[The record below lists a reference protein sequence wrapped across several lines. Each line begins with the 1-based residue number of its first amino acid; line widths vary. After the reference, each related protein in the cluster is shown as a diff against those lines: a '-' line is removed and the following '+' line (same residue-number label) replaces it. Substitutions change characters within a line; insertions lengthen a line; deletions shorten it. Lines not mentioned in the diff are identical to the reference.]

1 MAEEQISRRVVMT
14 IGGTYDNK
22 ANLAKP
28 YIARLARMEGTRL
41 GRQELY
47 GEILEDVAGANWTV
61 EVLERC
67 RIMRPKVPPLKRIV
81 VGVDPAVTNVA
92 IAEQE
97 RQLESG
103 GKARKLSGAETG
115 IVVAGL
121 GVDGCA
127 YVLGD
132 YSIMGSPLVW
142 ARRVHEA
149 YTDHKASRVVAE
161 KNNGGDLVESNLRAI
176 MANLP
181 LKLVF
186 AKDGKITRAEP
197 VSSLYE
203 RTPSM
208 VYHVGV
214 FPELEEQ
221 MLTYT
226 GDPKQASPDR
236 MDALVWALTELMLD
250 SLPTPMV
257 GPVSVE
263 GENFWRTSYA

>member
-1 MAEEQISRRVVMT
+1 MRVVMT
-14 IGGTYDNK
+14 IGGTYENVALPK
-22 ANLAKP
+22 AYTDKM
-28 YIARLARMEGTRL
+28 RRFEGTRL

-47 GEILEDVAGANWTV
+47 GEILDDVAGANWTL
-61 EVLERC
+61 ETLERC
-67 RIMRPKVPPLKRIV
+67 RVVPAKVPQMKRVV

-97 RQLESG
+97 RQLESA

-127 YVLGD
+127 YVLSD
-132 YSIMGSPLVW
+132 YSVMGSPSTW
-142 ARRVHEA
+142 GTRVYNA
-149 YTDHKASRVVAE
+149 YVDFKASRVVAE

-176 MANLP
+176 MANIP

>member
-1 MAEEQISRRVVMT
+1 VVMT
-14 IGGTYDNK
+14 IGATIENRR
-22 ANLAKP
+22 LPKP
-28 YIARLARMEGTRL
+28 YMARLMRLEGTRL
-41 GRQELY
+41 GRQELH
-47 GEILEDVAGANWTV
+47 GEILADVAGANWTL
-61 EVLERC
+61 EGLERC
-67 RIMRPKVPPLKRIV
+67 RVERPKVPPLKRIV

-121 GVDGCA
+121 GVNGCA

-132 YSIMGSPLVW
+132 YSLMGSPLVW

-149 YTDHKASRVVAE
+149 YCDFKASRVVAE

-176 MANLP
+176 MANIP

-203 RTPSM
+203 RTPPM

-250 SLPTPMV
+250 SIPTPMV

-263 GENFWRTSYA
+263 GENFWRNSYA

>member
-1 MAEEQISRRVVMT
+1 MPRVVMT
-14 IGGTYDNK
+14 IGGTFDNR
-22 ANLAKP
+22 ANLAKS
-28 YIARLARMEGTRL
+28 YIEGMTRMEGTRL
-41 GRQELY
+41 GRQELH
-47 GEILEDVAGANWTV
+47 GEILEDVAGANWTL
-61 EVLERC
+61 EMIERGRIVLA
-67 RIMRPKVPPLKRIV
+67 KVPPLRRVV

-115 IVVAGL
+115 IVAVGL
-121 GVDGCA
+121 GVDGHA

-132 YSIMGSPLVW
+132 FSLMGSPLVW
-142 ARRVHEA
+142 ARRVVEA
-149 YTDHKASRVVAE
+149 YQTHKASRVVAE
-161 KNNGGDLVESNLRAI
+161 KNNGGDLVESNVRTVMPNI
-176 MANLP
+176 P

-203 RTPSM
+203 RTPTM
-208 VYHVGV
+208 VHHVGV
-214 FPELEEQ
+214 FPDLEEQ

-226 GDPKQASPDR
+226 GNPKETSPDR

-250 SLPTPMV
+250 SPPTPMV
-257 GPVSVE
+257 GPVSIE
-263 GENFWRTSYA
+263 GENYWSTSYAG